1 MLTRDFPLKLKA
13 LDDSGAFTGYAST
26 YGPPADMVGDIVERG
41 AFSQSIAQQGKG
53 YPLLWAHDQASP
65 IGIAKV
71 SDSRNGLVCE
81 GSLVLADPLAQRA
94 YAHLKA
100 GSVKGLSIGFT
111 LPSDDRKVVHSPDGT
126 RSLREVRLHEIS
138 LCAIP
143 ANPRAQVT
151 GVKSLG
157 DIERLLRSVRASD
170 VNGDTLRDLRGID
183 AELRRLLRKDDDC
196 QCDCPECLEGDCENC
211 SDLNC
216 DDPNCDANVR
226 QQETDALKM
235 LALDMKR
242 LVVAVRQT

>member
-1 MLTRDFPLKLKA
+1 MLTRDFQLKLKA
-13 LDDSGAFTGYAST
+13 LDDSGAFSGYAST

-65 IGIAKV
+65 IGVAKV
-71 SDSRNGLVCE
+71 SDSRDGLICD
-81 GSLVLADPLAQRA
+81 GSLVMADPIAQRA

-111 LPSDDRKVVHSPDGT
+111 LPNDERKIVHGSDGT
-126 RSLREVRLHEIS
+126 RSLREVHLHEIS

-157 DIERLLRSVRASD
+157 EIETLLRSVRATE
-170 VNGDTLRDLRGID
+170 VNAETLRQLRSID
-183 AELRRLLRKDDDC
+183 AELRRLMRKDDEC
-196 QCDCPECLEGDCENC
+196 QCDCPECLAGDCEDC
-211 SDLNC
+211 SDPDC
-216 DDPNCDANVR
+216 DDPNCEANVR
-226 QQETDALKM
+226 QQEANALEM
-235 LALDMKR
+235 LASDMKR
-242 LVVAVRQT
+242 LIHCFG

>member
-1 MLTRDFPLKLKA
+1 MLTRDFQLKLKA
-13 LDDSGAFTGYAST
+13 LDDSGAFSGYAST

-65 IGIAKV
+65 IGVAKV
-71 SDSRNGLVCE
+71 SDSRDGLICD
-81 GSLVLADPLAQRA
+81 GSLVMADPIAQRA

-111 LPSDDRKVVHSPDGT
+111 LPNDERKVIYGPDGT
-126 RSLREVRLHEIS
+126 RSLREVHLHEIS

-157 DIERLLRSVRASD
+157 EIETLLRSVRATE
-170 VNGDTLRDLRGID
+170 VNAETLRQLRSID
-183 AELRRLLRKDDDC
+183 AELRRLMRKDDEC
-196 QCDCPECLEGDCENC
+196 QCDCPECLAGDCEDC
-211 SDLNC
+211 SDPDC
-216 DDPNCDANVR
+216 DDPNCDAYIER
-226 QQETDALKM
+226 QAQTLK
-235 LALDMKR
+235 AF
-242 LVVAVRQT
+242 ATEIRQLIS